1 MPSHH
6 DRTQGQ
12 PNAPALSP
20 RLAKGERA
28 AIRSQCLAELAVL
41 NKLQDGRN
49 RGNIAFQNRKFA
61 EAVAAYTHTM
71 HLERVYLNTPL
82 RRPTY
87 KMLLQ
92 MS

>member
-1 MPSHH
+1 MLVPSHH

-71 HLERVYLNTPL
+71 HLAPQVPGRFRV
-82 RRPTY
+82 
-87 KMLLQ
+87 
-92 MS
+92 